1 MVMNRPSNPSRS
13 ERRPGRRGTVSETT
27 DTDSQASG
35 PAAAAAPG
43 AGGYDPGVVAWV
55 TESCE
60 RHGVAVK
67 VLDAA
72 VVARVAVLLGAP
84 SHPNSGGRS
93 RPVRPLEPESR
104 GGRERGELS
113 A

>member
-1 MVMNRPSNPSRS
+1 MVTVMNRPSTPSRS
-13 ERRPGRRGTVSETT
+13 GRRPGRRGTVSETS
-27 DTDSQASG
+27 DTDQQA
-35 PAAAAAPG
+35 
-43 AGGYDPGVVAWV
+43 GYDPGVVAWV

-84 SHPNSGGRS
+84 SHPNSSRRS
-93 RPVRPLEPESR
+93 RPGSPLEPESP
-104 GGRERGELS
+104 GGPERGELS